1 MESRITYKIKNKNSI
16 KSYVTLEEEK
26 LENLL
31 RKIEEENFTSKH
43 RESWNWL
50 MKSLL
55 KGKIKNEKLQ
65 KWYAHFF
72 NLLGNKLQT
81 NTHVENKITE
91 SLFTVLG
98 VSYEP
103 FTLEEVKKAKKITFG
118 KPANPDKISPDTI
131 QSFEIL
137 MKSY

>member
-1 MESRITYKIKNKNSI
+1 M
-16 KSYVTLEEEK
+16 
-26 LENLL
+26 
-31 RKIEEENFTSKH
+31 
-43 RESWNWL
+43 
-50 MKSLL
+50 
-55 KGKIKNEKLQ
+55 
-65 KWYAHFF
+65 
-72 NLLGNKLQT
+72 
-81 NTHVENKITE
+81 ENKITE